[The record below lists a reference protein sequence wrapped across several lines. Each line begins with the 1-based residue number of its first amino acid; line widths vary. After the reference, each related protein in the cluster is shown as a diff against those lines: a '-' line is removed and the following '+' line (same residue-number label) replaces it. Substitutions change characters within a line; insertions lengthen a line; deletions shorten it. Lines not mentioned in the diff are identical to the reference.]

1 MNMHHITTDV
11 LIMGGGSAGLWAAY
25 RCSELAPE
33 ARICIVDKGPRDW
46 GGLMTMRAAILK
58 PSSLRTTWMNGS
70 RISSII
76 STVSATRT
84 SWKRS

>member
-46 GGLMTMRAAILK
+46 GGLMTMAGGDFEA
-58 PSSLRTTWMNGS
+58 RTTWTSGS
-70 RISSII
+70 GTSSII
-76 STVSATRT
+76 STASATRT

>member
-33 ARICIVDKGPRDW
+33 DRKSV
-46 GGLMTMRAAILK
+46 
-58 PSSLRTTWMNGS
+58 
-70 RISSII
+70 
-76 STVSATRT
+76 V
-84 SWKRS
+84 

>member
-33 ARICIVDKGPRDW
+33 ARICIVDKGPR
-46 GGLMTMRAAILK
+46 
-58 PSSLRTTWMNGS
+58 TTWTSGS
-70 RISSII
+70 GISFII
-76 STVSATRT
+76 STASATKT